1 MLSDI
6 LAFASIQPTP
16 AGSRIANDQ
25 EKDVMPQLSRRAFAS
40 ALPLGLLGGGLISG
54 APAPAA
60 AQNTPNTPVSI
71 TPLAQIRIGRFTV
84 TALTDGYADMPFDYF
99 PGRAPAQVEEAAVA
113 QFTARPSGVRFL
125 FNQYL
130 IDDGERRILIDAGA
144 AGSIGQTGKLPQAL
158 GALGLQLDQID
169 AVIVTHM
176 HQDHMGGLIAGG
188 KNNYPKAELY
198 IDRRDVTHWTDPA
211 KRSGAPDYLQTSFKM
226 AEEVVRL
233 YPKLQ
238 AIDGEREIV
247 RGVSIVDLTGHTPG
261 HIGVRVEDD
270 GKSLIMASDMIF
282 PVVHPGATD
291 VFFLFEQ
298 DRAAAKAM
306 RDRFFP
312 RAASEGALIA
322 ATHMPFPGL
331 GRVVADR
338 GQMRW
343 EVADWALQD

>member
-1 MLSDI
+1 
-6 LAFASIQPTP
+6 
-16 AGSRIANDQ
+16 
-25 EKDVMPQLSRRAFAS
+25 MPQLSRRAFGT
-40 ALPLGLLGGGLISG
+40 LPIGLIGGSLFG
-54 APAPAA
+54 GSLISSSSAHAATQVAASAPAA
-60 AQNTPNTPVSI
+60 V
-71 TPLAQIRIGRFTV
+71 TPLAQIRLGRFTV
-84 TALTDGYADMPFDYF
+84 TALTDGYADMPYDYF
-99 PGRAPAQVEEAAVA
+99 PGRSAPEVETAASA

-130 IDDGERRILIDAGA
+130 VEDGERRILIDAGA
-144 AGSIGQTGKLPQAL
+144 AGSIGQTGQLPQAL
-158 GALGLQLDQID
+158 AALGLKPGQID

-176 HQDHMGGLIAGG
+176 HQDHMGGLVLGG
-188 KNNYPKAELY
+188 KNQYPEAELY

-211 KRSGAPDYLQTSFKM
+211 KRNGAPDFLQTSFRM

-233 YPKLQ
+233 YPRLQ
-238 AIDGEREIV
+238 AIDGEREIAP
-247 RGVSIVDLTGHTPG
+247 GVSIVDLTGHTPG
-261 HIGVRVEDD
+261 HIGVRIEDG
-270 GKSLIMASDMIF
+270 GKSLIMVSDMIF
-282 PVVHPGATD
+282 PVVHPAATD

-298 DRAAAKAM
+298 DRNAAKAM

-331 GRVVADR
+331 GRVVSDR

>member
-1 MLSDI
+1 
-6 LAFASIQPTP
+6 
-16 AGSRIANDQ
+16 
-25 EKDVMPQLSRRAFAS
+25 MPQLSRRSFAS
-40 ALPLGLLGGGLISG
+40 GLLGGSLLGGGLIG
-54 APAPAA
+54 GLAPVEAKTKAA
-60 AQNTPNTPVSI
+60 ATVAPVSV

-84 TALTDGYADMPFDYF
+84 TALTDGYADMPYTYF
-99 PGRAPAQVEEAAVA
+99 PGRSPEQVEKAAVA
-113 QFTARPSGVRFL
+113 QYTARPSGVRFL

-130 IDDGERRILIDAGA
+130 VEDGERRILIDAGP
-144 AGSIGQTGKLPQAL
+144 AGSIGQTGSLPQAL
-158 GALGLQLDQID
+158 GALGLKRDQID

-188 KNNYPKAELY
+188 KMNYPKAELY
-198 IDRRDVTHWTDPA
+198 IDRRDVKHWTDPA
-211 KRSGAPDYLQTSFKM
+211 KATGAPDYLQTSFRM
-226 AEEVVRL
+226 AGDVVRL

-261 HIGVRVEDD
+261 HIGVRIED
-270 GKSLIMASDMIF
+270 GGQSLIMVSDMVF
-282 PVVHPGATD
+282 PVVHPSATD

-298 DRAAAKAM
+298 DRAAAQAM

-331 GRVVADR
+331 GRIVSDR
-338 GQMRW
+338 GQLRW
-343 EVADWALQD
+343 QVADWALQL